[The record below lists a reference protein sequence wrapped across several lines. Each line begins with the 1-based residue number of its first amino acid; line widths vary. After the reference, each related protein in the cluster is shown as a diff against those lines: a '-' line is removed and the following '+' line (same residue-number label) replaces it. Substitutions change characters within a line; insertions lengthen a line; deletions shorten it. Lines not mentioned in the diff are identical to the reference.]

1 MTTTAPSAEALL
13 RRASLV
19 FWDFDGVI
27 KESVAVKTDAFVRLF
42 SPYGSD
48 VAERVRAHHESHG
61 GLSRFEKI
69 PIYLGWAGEEVT
81 AARVEALCAEFSRL
95 VMQAVIDSAW
105 VPGVREYLL
114 AHRARQRF
122 VIVTAT
128 PQEEIEAIL
137 DVLALRSAFLEVHG
151 APTRKR
157 EAVAAVLR
165 RLDCAPADALG
176 IGDSGTDLE
185 AALANG
191 IPFLLR
197 RTPLNVDIQQRY
209 TGPSFDTLGAQP

>member
-1 MTTTAPSAEALL
+1 MTTTASSAEALL

-27 KESVAVKTDAFVRLF
+27 KESVSVKTEAFVRLF
-42 SPYGSD
+42 SPYGRD

-69 PIYLGWAGEEVT
+69 PIYLGWAGEEAT
-81 AARVEALCAEFSRL
+81 ATRIDALCEQFSHL

-114 AHRARQRF
+114 AHRAHQRF
-122 VIVTAT
+122 VLVTAT
-128 PQEEIEAIL
+128 PQDEIEAIL
-137 DVLALRSAFLEVHG
+137 GALELRSAFVEVHG

-157 EAVAAVLR
+157 AAVADVLQ
-165 RLDCAPADALG
+165 RLACAPEDALG
-176 IGDSGTDLE
+176 IGDSGTDLD
-185 AALANG
+185 AAVANG
-191 IPFLLR
+191 VPFLLR
-197 RTPLNVDIQQRY
+197 RTPLNLDIQQRY
-209 TGPSFDTLGAQP
+209 AGPSFDTLGAQP